1 MRVPQGFID
10 AVAATLD
17 RGAEDRAFAALA
29 LTLPTESYLG
39 QQMEVIDVDGI
50 HEARNQVKRVL
61 AQALRDRFLTTYRE
75 NRDSGPFSVTPEAI
89 GRRSLKNAALAY
101 LMALDDAEARALC
114 LAQYRDATSMTDS
127 ITALALIADGDMPE
141 RQQCLDDFAEKWK
154 GEALVMDKWFM
165 IQAMASRADTVE
177 RVRGLMEHPGFSIRN
192 PNKVYALVGG
202 FTGNP
207 VRFNAADG
215 SGYAFLADTVLTLD
229 KLNPQVASRMAKSFA
244 RWRKYDQT
252 RQAHARAALERIVG
266 TSGLSS
272 DVYEIA
278 SKSLAG

>member
-1 MRVPQGFID
+1 VTLLQVDQLRVTLQTARGPAD
-10 AVAATLD
+10 ALRGVSFSLD
-17 RGAEDRAFAALA
+17 RGQ
-29 LTLPTESYLG
+29 TLGLIGESG
-39 QQMEVIDVDGI
+39 
-50 HEARNQVKRVL
+50 
-61 AQALRDRFLTTYRE
+61 
-75 NRDSGPFSVTPEAI
+75 SG
-89 GRRSLKNAALAY
+89 K
-101 LMALDDAEARALC
+101 
-114 LAQYRDATSMTDS
+114 S

-141 RQQCLDDFAEKWK
+141 RQQCLDDFARRWQ

-229 KLNPQVASRMAKSFA
+229 RLNPQVASRMAKAFA
-244 RWRKYDQT
+244 RWRKYDDA